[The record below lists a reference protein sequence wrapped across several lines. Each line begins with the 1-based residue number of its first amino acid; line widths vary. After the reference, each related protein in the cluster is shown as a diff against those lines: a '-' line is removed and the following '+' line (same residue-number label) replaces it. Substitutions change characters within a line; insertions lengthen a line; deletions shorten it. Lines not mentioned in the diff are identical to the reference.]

1 MDLDTFRERVS
12 AMTAQIK
19 GLRKAEGVTEILMP
33 GERGLTQAEANM
45 RNGISIPD
53 QVYEE
58 LNALG
63 RPYGLSL

>member
-1 MDLDTFRERVS
+1 MRTILWTW
-12 AMTAQIK
+12 I
-19 GLRKAEGVTEILMP
+19 EILMP
-33 GERGLTQAEANM
+33 GERGLAQAEANM